1 MEDYAPQLHLL
12 EESPSG
18 AWALGQMDRQYIFLE
33 KTEKGRA
40 ALQIPSG
47 YPLFVLGL
55 PLARALLRDLE
66 DYGKEAREAKSLLP
80 WQLTYQER
88 FILAKPEVLVRILR
102 DSFLQSPDSFSRR
115 FAGRG
120 ELSALFGED
129 ELRRGEML
137 AWLETLTVHELT
149 AACCLGNA
157 LGSLN
162 PAYLLSARPETR
174 EDVKRVLLRLRCFG
188 DGPAVEKVLCNYELF
203 FREE

>member
-1 MEDYAPQLHLL
+1 MEEYAPQLHVL

-18 AWALGQMDRQYIFLE
+18 LWALGQMDRQYIFLE
-33 KTEKGRA
+33 KTQQGRA

-66 DYGKEAREAKSLLP
+66 SYGKEAREARSLLP

-102 DSFLQSPDSFSRR
+102 SSFLAAPDSFSHR
-115 FAGRG
+115 FSGRG
-120 ELSALFGED
+120 DLGALFGED
-129 ELRRGEML
+129 EPRREEIAG
-137 AWLETLTVHELT
+137 WLETLNVHELT

-162 PAYLLSARPETR
+162 PAYLLTCRPDVR
-174 EDVKRVLLRLRCFG
+174 EDVKRVLLRLRCYG
-188 DGPAVEKVLCNYELF
+188 DGDTVEKVLSNYELF
-203 FREE
+203 FAEQ